1 VARAAWQ
8 GAATSALLLSSRPL
22 IATET
27 RDPEVPTATAPA
39 AKPLA
44 GPAEPTKRLI
54 IDLPVRLHKRLKLGA
69 VERDQTIGNVI
80 RELIAREFP
89 D

>member
-1 VARAAWQ
+1 MKTVPFKMP
-8 GAATSALLLSSRPL
+8 AATAEDWVMQRPEPRPQ
-22 IATET
+22 AA
-27 RDPEVPTATAPA
+27 PT
-39 AKPLA
+39 
-44 GPAEPTKRLI
+44 EPTKRLI

>member
-1 VARAAWQ
+1 MKTVPFKMP
-8 GAATSALLLSSRPL
+8 AATA
-22 IATET
+22 E
-27 RDPEVPTATAPA
+27 DWVKQGHGEVPTAPAPA

>member
-1 VARAAWQ
+1 MK
-8 GAATSALLLSSRPL
+8 T
-22 IATET
+22 
-27 RDPEVPTATAPA
+27 VPFKMPA
-39 AKPLA
+39 ASAEDWVMQRPE
-44 GPAEPTKRLI
+44 PALKAAPTEPTKRLI

-89 D
+89 DQ

>member
-1 VARAAWQ
+1 M
-8 GAATSALLLSSRPL
+8 
-22 IATET
+22 
-27 RDPEVPTATAPA
+27 PA

-44 GPAEPTKRLI
+44 APTEPTKRLI

>member
-1 VARAAWQ
+1 M
-8 GAATSALLLSSRPL
+8 
-22 IATET
+22 
-27 RDPEVPTATAPA
+27 PTAPAPA

-54 IDLPVRLHKRLKLGA
+54 IDLPVSLHKRLKLGA

-89 D
+89 TT

>member
-1 VARAAWQ
+1 MKTVPFKMP
-8 GAATSALLLSSRPL
+8 AATAEDWVMQRPEP
-22 IATET
+22 A
-27 RDPEVPTATAPA
+27 RPQAAPT
-39 AKPLA
+39 
-44 GPAEPTKRLI
+44 EPTKRLI

-89 D
+89 DQ

>member
-1 VARAAWQ
+1 MKTVPFKMP
-8 GAATSALLLSSRPL
+8 AATAENWVMQRPEP
-22 IATET
+22 A
-27 RDPEVPTATAPA
+27 PKPQAAPT
-39 AKPLA
+39 
-44 GPAEPTKRLI
+44 EPTKRLI

-80 RELIAREFP
+80 RKLIAREFP

>member
-1 VARAAWQ
+1 MKTVPFKMP
-8 GAATSALLLSSRPL
+8 AATAENWVMQRPEP
-22 IATET
+22 A
-27 RDPEVPTATAPA
+27 PKPQAAPT
-39 AKPLA
+39 
-44 GPAEPTKRLI
+44 EPTKRLI

-89 D
+89 DQ

>member
-1 VARAAWQ
+1 MKTVSMPAAKAEDWVRQ
-8 GAATSALLLSSRPL
+8 G
-22 IATET
+22 
-27 RDPEVPTATAPA
+27 RDPEVPTAPAPA

-44 GPAEPTKRLI
+44 VPAEPTKRLI

>member
-1 VARAAWQ
+1 MK
-8 GAATSALLLSSRPL
+8 T
-22 IATET
+22 
-27 RDPEVPTATAPA
+27 VPFKMPA
-39 AKPLA
+39 AKAEDWVRQGGHDPM
-44 GPAEPTKRLI
+44 PAAAPTEPTKRLI
-54 IDLPVRLHKRLKLGA
+54 IDLPVKLHKRLKLGA